1 MAEKEIPVIAR
12 VHYVEFTLPDKF
24 GSRKLRI
31 DIYTE
36 TENFISRKITGFV
49 MSTTSYGSLGLRDS
63 GNLAFAMDK
72 AIRRMKEL
80 ITLYKGKEVMFERDL
95 F

>member
-1 MAEKEIPVIAR
+1 M
-12 VHYVEFTLPDKF
+12 
-24 GSRKLRI
+24 
-31 DIYTE
+31 
-36 TENFISRKITGFV
+36 SRKITGFV